1 MAKAIVGRSGSAFG
15 AGGGRWIVGV
25 LAVAGTLVMACA
37 LSPGLRADLDGLG
50 IVAASLGGT
59 YAAVVKDVVLSFA
72 ILSLPAIGMRA
83 SDAGLGGAREK
94 HEWPL
99 PAPKPRG
106 KADVL
111 KHDRHDEG
119 RTP

>member
-1 MAKAIVGRSGSAFG
+1 MAKAIVGRGGSVFG

-59 YAAVVKDVVLSFA
+59 YAAVVKDVVLSFG
-72 ILSLPAIGMRA
+72 ILSLPAVGTARAHRTRA
-83 SDAGLGGAREK
+83 SAGLERNTSGRFRPRNREARQ
-94 HEWPL
+94 
-99 PAPKPRG
+99 AY
-106 KADVL
+106 
-111 KHDRHDEG
+111 
-119 RTP
+119 